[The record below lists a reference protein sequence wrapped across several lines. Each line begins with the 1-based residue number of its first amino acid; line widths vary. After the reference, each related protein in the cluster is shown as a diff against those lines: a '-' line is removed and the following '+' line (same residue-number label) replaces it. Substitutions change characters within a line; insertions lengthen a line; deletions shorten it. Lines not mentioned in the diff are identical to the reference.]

1 METNYKITKQI
12 YESANSLV
20 FQGLLKPNN
29 QPIILKILKENYP
42 TPSELTRYKQEYEI
56 TRSLNNVDNIIR
68 VYNLYR
74 YQNSLVILL
83 EDFGGQSLKLLL
95 PQTQLTLE
103 EFLTIAVKITKGLAV
118 IHTNNIIHKDINPSN
133 IIYNP
138 QTGQLKIIDFGI
150 STRLSQEFLTVLPPH
165 QLEGTLAYI
174 APEQTSRMNR
184 GIDYRSD
191 FYSLGVTFY
200 ELLTNQLP
208 FETNDPIEL
217 VHCHIAQQPLP
228 PHELNPNIPNSI
240 SNIII
245 KLLAKAPE
253 ERYQNP
259 LGIQADLEIC
269 LNKLKSLGKIDQ
281 FTLGSQDISKKFH
294 IPQKL
299 YGREQE
305 IAQLLNTFEKVTQG
319 TTEMILISGYSGIG
333 KSALVNEIHKPI
345 TRKRGQFIKGKFD
358 QLQRDIP
365 YSAISQAF
373 HDLIYQLLSE
383 AEITLKSWEKKIL
396 EAVGNNGQI
405 LIDVIPELEKI
416 IGQQPPVEQ
425 LDRSESQN
433 RFNLYFQRFLKVFC
447 DKEHPLV
454 IFIDDLQWA
463 DLPSLNLIEQLI
475 SNSDNQYFLMLGAY
489 RNNEVSS
496 THPLINTLN
505 KIKQGKVIVNEISL
519 SPLKFTHINQL
530 IADTLSCSS
539 EISKPLAKLIRN
551 KTNGNPFFLTQLLYY
566 LYQES
571 LLAFQAP
578 QSLINTENHQ
588 KCYWQWDIEEI
599 KRVSITDNVV
609 ELMVSKIEKLEAK
622 TQNILK
628 LAACIGNKF
637 NLEILS
643 IINRKSQT
651 TTAQELEYAIQ
662 EGLINPLNN
671 NYKIVLLWN
680 AEELSNE
687 LPENYSESA
696 KCIPYKFLH
705 DRVQQAAYS
714 LIPEDEKKQLHLQI
728 GRLLLR
734 NIREDELEKNIF
746 DMVNQLNE
754 GSALITEQSEKHE
767 LIKLNLKAG
776 KKAKASTA
784 HEPALRYLE
793 AGLEL
798 LEENSWQHHY
808 QLTLELHVETLESLY
823 LNAKWEQIEELSGT
837 ILQKVQ
843 NILNKVKVYELI
855 ILSYFAQFQ
864 TQKAIDT
871 ALKALAKLGISLSQK
886 VVGESEIKNR
896 IKQENESLKLQL
908 KGKKIAELADLP
920 ELTDP
925 YKLAAISILQEVRT
939 STVTTNMS
947 LYVEIILTQVNL
959 CIRYNNPPQ
968 AAAIYVTYGAL
979 LYGVI
984 GDIDSGYQ
992 FGQLSLRLLEKYNVT
1007 KFEALVIHNFFAYI
1021 WHWRKPINDKIVEE
1035 KLLNTIQKG
1044 INIGSNECVCYIC
1057 MLYCLVRFFR
1067 GVNLEQV
1074 EEDFITHT
1082 EIVKKIDQKFSIT
1095 QIEML
1100 INITRNLINKSQDK
1114 YCLLLGNSQDE
1125 EDAYLEMHKNQMNV
1139 YLLFVYYFGKTLVSY
1154 FLKDYFIA
1162 FKSSQ
1167 DARKYVIEQM
1177 GHLIKPQDNFYY
1189 SLSLIAY
1196 YNNANTKQ
1204 QKELLEQVEKNQ
1216 ESMKIWSQSCLENF
1230 QHKYDLVAAEKA
1242 RILGQNWQAE
1252 EFYEKAIQG
1261 AKKYEFIH
1269 EEALAYERASEFYFT
1284 FGREEIGQLYLR
1296 NAYHCYIRW
1305 GAKAKVKQLES
1316 EYPQYLLGITNPK
1329 KSQGLSTTISTTGND
1344 VEILDLTTVIKSSQ
1358 AISGEIKLENLL
1370 HNLMKI
1376 VIENAGAQKGFLIF
1390 KSKRN
1395 WVIEVQGNVIEEEV
1409 TILQSI
1415 PIKLKEHDNSNPILP
1430 DSIINYVAHTQEY
1443 VVLNEAFSEGQF
1455 INDPYIIANQTK
1467 SILSIPLL
1475 NQGKLKGIVYLEN
1488 NLTTGAFTSQR
1499 IELLNILSAQAAIS
1513 IDNSR
1518 LYQTLEQRVEERT
1531 KELSQ
1536 TLGVLKATQAE
1547 LVFENDLLKGNQQSS
1562 SFDYQVGGSLPMDA
1576 PTYVVRQ
1583 ADRTLYKGL
1592 KQGQFCY
1599 ILNSRQMGKSSLM
1612 IRMMNHLKHEGHQC
1626 VAIDLTRI
1634 GTSELTVEQWYKGL
1648 IVDLLRSFG
1657 LRRKVNFKAWWNE
1670 RLDLSPVQIFSQFLE
1685 DILLAEV
1692 NSDHQ
1697 ESPKKIF
1704 IFIDEVDSILRLNFP
1719 VDDFFS
1725 LIRSCY
1731 NQRMI
1736 NPESKY
1742 YYLTFVFLGVATPSE
1757 LMKDLRKTPFNI
1769 GQAVELESFKI
1780 HEAQP
1785 LLYGLTDKVINPQ
1798 TFLQEILNWTGGQP
1812 FLTQKLCRIIRNI
1825 ETEIRTNDESK
1836 WIGNLVQEK
1845 IIKNW
1850 ESQDQPEHLRTIR
1863 DRVLNSTNSQQLLS
1877 LYQDILEQR
1886 KVILIGTPEE
1896 QELRLSGLVIKE
1908 NGFLK
1913 VHNRI
1918 YESIFDSHWVQSQK
1932 S

>member
-1 METNYKITKQI
+1 METNYKLTKQI
-12 YESANSLV
+12 YESPNSLV

-29 QPIILKILKENYP
+29 QPIILKFLKENYP

-56 TRSLNNVDNIIR
+56 TRSLNKREQIII
-68 VYNLYR
+68 VYDLHR
-74 YQNSLVILL
+74 YNNSLVILL
-83 EDFGGQSLKLLL
+83 EDFGGKSLKLLL
-95 PQTQLTLE
+95 PQTQFTLE
-103 EFLTIAVKITKGLAV
+103 EFLTIAIQITKGLAV

-150 STRLSQEFLTVLPPH
+150 STRLSQEFIKVFPPH

-174 APEQTSRMNR
+174 APEQTGRMNR

-191 FYSLGVTFY
+191 FYALGVTFY

-208 FETNDPIEL
+208 FETNDSIEL

-228 PHELNPNIPNSI
+228 PHKLNPNIPNSL

-245 KLLAKAPE
+245 KLLAKSPE
-253 ERYQNP
+253 ERYQNA
-259 LGIQADLEIC
+259 LGIEADLKKC
-269 LNKLKSLGKIDQ
+269 LSQLESLGKISE

-294 IPQKL
+294 ISQKL

-345 TRKRGQFIKGKFD
+345 TQKRGQFIKGKFD

-383 AEITLKSWEKKIL
+383 AEITLKIWEKKIL

-416 IGQQPPVEQ
+416 IGQQPPVEH

-447 DKEHPLV
+447 EKEHPLV

-463 DLPSLNLIEQLI
+463 DLPSLNLIEQLM

-496 THPLINTLN
+496 THPLVNTLN

-539 EISKPLAKLIRN
+539 EISKPLAKLIGK

-571 LLAFQAP
+571 LLVFQDP
-578 QSLINTENHQ
+578 QSLINTKKHQ
-588 KCYWQWDIEEI
+588 KCYWQWDIEKI

-609 ELMVSKIEKLEAK
+609 ELMVSKIEKLELK

-628 LAACIGNKF
+628 LAACIGNQF

-643 IINRKSQT
+643 IINRKSQII
-651 TTAQELEYAIQ
+651 TAQELEYAIQ
-662 EGLINPLNN
+662 EGLINPLDN

-687 LPENYSESA
+687 LLENYLESA
-696 KCIPYKFLH
+696 KYVPYKFLH

-714 LIPEDEKKQLHLQI
+714 LIPEDQKNKLHLQI

-734 NIREDELEKNIF
+734 NIGEDELEKKIF
-746 DMVNQLNE
+746 DIVNQLNE
-754 GSALITEQSEKHE
+754 GSALITKKSERYE
-767 LIKLNLKAG
+767 LVKLNLKAG

-784 HEPALRYLE
+784 YAPALRYLE
-793 AGLEL
+793 TGLEL
-798 LEENSWQHHY
+798 LEENSWQNHY
-808 QLTLELHVETLESLY
+808 QLTLELHVETLEILY
-823 LNAKWEQIEELSGT
+823 LNAKWEQTEELSRT
-837 ILQKVQ
+837 ILQKGQ
-843 NILNKVKVYELI
+843 NILDKVKVYELI
-855 ILSYFAQFQ
+855 IMSYFAQFK
-864 TQKAIDT
+864 TQKAINT
-871 ALKALAKLGISLSQK
+871 ALKALTKLGVSLSQE
-886 VVGESEIKNR
+886 VVSESEIKNR
-896 IKQENESLKLQL
+896 IKQENESLKLKL
-908 KGKKIAELADLP
+908 KRKTIAELADLP

-925 YKLAAISILQEVRT
+925 YKLAAISILQQVRT

-947 LYVEIILTQVNL
+947 LFVEILLTQLSL
-959 CIRYNNPPQ
+959 CIKYNNPPQ
-968 AAAIYVTYGAL
+968 AAAIYVSYGAL

-992 FGQLSLRLLEKYNVT
+992 FGKLSLRLLEKYNVT

-1021 WHWRKPINDKIVEE
+1021 WHWRKLINDKIVEE

-1044 INIGSNECVCYIC
+1044 INIGSNEYVCYTC
-1057 MLYCLVRFFR
+1057 LLYCLLRFFR

-1074 EEDFITHT
+1074 KEDFITYT
-1082 EIVKKIDQKFSIT
+1082 EVVKKIDQKFSIN

-1100 INITRNLINKSQDK
+1100 KNITENLRNESQYK

-1125 EDAYLEMHKNQMNV
+1125 EDAYLEIHKNKMNV
-1139 YLLFVYYFGKTLVSY
+1139 YLLFVYYFSKTLVSY
-1154 FLKDYFIA
+1154 FLKDYLIA

-1167 DARKYVIEQM
+1167 DARKYVMEQM
-1177 GHLIKPQDNFYY
+1177 GHLIKPQYNFYS

-1204 QKELLEQVEKNQ
+1204 QKELLEQVGKNQ
-1216 ESMKIWSQSCLENF
+1216 ESMKIWSQYCPENF

-1242 RILGQNWQAE
+1242 RILGQNWRAQ

-1305 GAKAKVKQLES
+1305 RAKAKVKQLES
-1316 EYPQYLLGITNPK
+1316 EYPQYLLGITNQN

-1344 VEILDLTTVIKSSQ
+1344 GEILDLTTVIKASQ

-1376 VIENAGAQKGFLIF
+1376 VIENAGAQKGFLILNH
-1390 KSKRN
+1390 KGS
-1395 WVIEVQGNVIEEEV
+1395 WVIEAQGNVTEEEV

-1415 PIKLKEHDNSNPILP
+1415 PIKLKEHDNSNLILP
-1430 DSIINYVAHTQEY
+1430 DSIINYVARTQEY
-1443 VVLNEAFSEGQF
+1443 VVLDEAFSEGQF

-1467 SILSIPLL
+1467 SILSTPLL
-1475 NQGKLKGIVYLEN
+1475 NQGELKGIVYLEN

-1518 LYQTLEQRVEERT
+1518 LYQTLEQRVEKRT

-1536 TLGVLKATQAE
+1536 TLSVLKATQAE
-1547 LVFENDLLKGNQQSS
+1547 LIFENDLLKDNTQLS

-1583 ADRTLYKGL
+1583 GDRTLYKGL

-1599 ILNSRQMGKSSLM
+1599 IFNSRQMGKSSLM
-1612 IRMMNHLKHEGHQC
+1612 IRMMNHLKHEGYKC

-1634 GTSELTVEQWYKGL
+1634 GTSNVTVEQWYKGL

-1657 LRRKVNFKAWWNE
+1657 LRRKVDFKAWWNE
-1670 RLDLSPVQIFSQFLE
+1670 RLDISPVQRFGQFLE
-1685 DILLAEV
+1685 DLLLVEV
-1692 NSDHQ
+1692 NSEHQ
-1697 ESPKKIF
+1697 ESPQKIF

-1719 VDDFFS
+1719 VDDFFA

-1731 NQRMI
+1731 NERMI
-1736 NPESKY
+1736 NPESRY
-1742 YYLTFVFLGVATPSE
+1742 HYLTFIVLGVTTPSE
-1757 LMKDLRKTPFNI
+1757 LIKDRKKTPFNI

-1785 LLYGLTDKVINPQ
+1785 LLYGLTEKVSNPQ
-1798 TFLQEILNWTGGQP
+1798 TILKEILNWTGGQP

-1825 ETEIRTNDESK
+1825 ETEIPTNDESK
-1836 WIGNLVQEK
+1836 WIENLVQEK
-1845 IIKNW
+1845 FIHNW

-1863 DRVLNSTNSQQLLS
+1863 DRILHSKNSQKLLS
-1877 LYQDILEQR
+1877 LYQEILEER
-1886 KVILIGTPEE
+1886 KVIFIHTSEE
-1896 QELRLSGLVIKE
+1896 EELRLLGLVIKE

-1918 YESIFDSHWVQSQK
+1918 YELIFNSHWVESQK